1 MTLGCGTSSKTS
13 KTGRLKL
20 INYINVRHYIHLLVI
35 IPAMAMVANMMLW
48 SMVIEN
54 LYRTEAASKLGS
66 YHLQNCGDFADDQC
80 KILFVCLFG

>member
-1 MTLGCGTSSKTS
+1 MTLGCGTSKTS

-35 IPAMAMVANMMLW
+35 IPAKATVANMMLW

-54 LYRTEAASKLGS
+54 L
-66 YHLQNCGDFADDQC
+66 
-80 KILFVCLFG
+80 